1 MKIASSCFAVELLMN
16 HPAAVCLHNV
26 AMILTTHVQ
35 FIFQQQDM
43 PWGWQAK
50 CAEECLCDSFT
61 ALLEVSRSIVSFW
74 LVVITAFRSWRV
86 FENTYQVL
94 L

>member
-43 PWGWQAK
+43 P
-50 CAEECLCDSFT
+50 
-61 ALLEVSRSIVSFW
+61 
-74 LVVITAFRSWRV
+74 
-86 FENTYQVL
+86 
-94 L
+94 